1 MPEGQRQ
8 LAGVRWPLLFGNFV
22 CGCGVMV
29 TAGTLNDL
37 SRSLQ
42 VSVAAAGQLL
52 AVAAVVLAFG
62 APLLAAVVAGIDR
75 RRLLALSLLW
85 FAVGHLIAAL
95 MPTYAT
101 LMPVRALSVLG
112 AAVFTPQAAAAVG
125 VMATPAQRGRAITFI
140 FLGWS
145 ISSVMGMPLSAWIG
159 EAHGWRWAFALVAVL
174 AAVAALWVWRTVPD
188 GVRPAALSRAAWAQV
203 FSHPALMATVMVTV
217 FSAAGQ
223 FTLFTYFA
231 PYYRQVLGASPGQI
245 SAMFAVF
252 GAIGVLGNVMVA
264 RHIDRIG
271 AARAVLAM
279 LMCIA
284 TSLLL
289 WPLGTTLPLM
299 MVVLAPW
306 ALGCFASQSAQQARL
321 GLAAPALAPAL
332 IALNSS
338 AMYAGQAL
346 GAFSGGAMMAPFGY
360 GPLHWV
366 GLAWLLGAIA
376 LSMWAAQRMA
386 DIAADVATTSAAD
399 RATDSAADSAEARA
413 TYSTAAGAAIDA
425 ATPAAAKAAPPQ
437 S

>member
-1 MPEGQRQ
+1 MSASAAPGSPDGQRQ
-8 LAGVRWPLLFGNFV
+8 LAGVRWSLLFGNFT

-37 SRSLQ
+37 ARSLQ

-52 AVAAVVLAFG
+52 AVAAVVLALG

-75 RRLLALSLLW
+75 RRLLALALLW
-85 FAVGHLIAAL
+85 FAAGHLIAAL
-95 MPTYAT
+95 MPTYAA

-125 VMATPAQRGRAITFI
+125 VMAMPAQRGRAITFI

-159 EAHGWRWAFALVAVL
+159 EAHGWRWAFGLVAAL
-174 AAVAALWVWRTVPD
+174 ACVAALWVWHTVPD
-188 GVRPAALSRAAWAQV
+188 GVRPAALSRAAWRQV

-231 PYYRQVLGASPGQI
+231 PYYRQVLGASPGEI
-245 SAMFAVF
+245 SGMFMVF
-252 GAIGVLGNVMVA
+252 GAIGVVGNVLVA

-271 AARAVLAM
+271 APRAVLAM
-279 LMCIA
+279 LACIA

-346 GAFSGGAMMAPFGY
+346 GALSGGAMMAPFGY

-366 GLAWLLGAIA
+366 GLAWLLAAIA
-376 LSMWAAQRMA
+376 LSVWAARRM
-386 DIAADVATTSAAD
+386 
-399 RATDSAADSAEARA
+399 
-413 TYSTAAGAAIDA
+413 AAGAAA
-425 ATPAAAKAAPPQ
+425 EAAAGAAASALDHPAGNAAPAQ
-437 S
+437 R